1 MNKNLFKTFAIA
13 AMAVLAGA
21 CAKEQV
27 GSADGETVE
36 MTFNVD
42 VPETTITTKGLS
54 DSKDVNE
61 VICQVFLSSDHT
73 LLESKTVDF
82 VGGKANVSFSL
93 VKGQKYDFA
102 FWAQVKGTDYYNT
115 SNLSAV
121 KIDYSKAKANDA
133 NRVAFFEVKTG
144 KPALAK
150 SDKVTLK
157 RAFAQVNF
165 GGILDTTRPDAIKKV
180 LESRII
186 MKNLASTIDLF
197 NTNTIA
203 GYTDNVEKVTFDKN
217 SVISNEKLNVN
228 GVDYQYFATAYVPA
242 PSVNRMLTDAVARLW
257 LDSGFSVDVNAPNV
271 PIKRN
276 YRTNILGNFFND
288 VEYGWTIT
296 IDDRFGGSDFTYDAV
311 SAGLAKGT
319 TVTLSEDYKVL
330 KDNWAG
336 INIPVG
342 VESIL
347 NLNGHR
353 FANEGNGYKA
363 DAKSALVVKGKLTIN
378 GDGDVFCEG
387 NTERKPDVEKQ
398 PSNTCISVLEG
409 GHLIINGGNYSVGT
423 DVDNKCNSTIYVEN
437 VGKAGKVE
445 IYGGT
450 FTNAQGSNGHSFVLN
465 QDDQLTEKCITVY
478 GGTFIGFNPAD
489 NSSDGEHTNYV
500 AEGYKSV
507 KISESPA
514 TWQVVDASKTISD
527 QAGLNSALGE
537 ASTGDYL
544 KLPAG
549 TYTLP
554 ELTKKSVEGVTFEG
568 KLGADGNPLTV
579 IDLASVAY
587 TPSDNGRPY
596 KDVTFKNISFIT
608 WTDNYKGFRHS
619 ENLHF
624 EGCTFTGKHFAYGK
638 ETYKKCKFI
647 QNVVDYNIWTYGS
660 EEITFNECLFDC
672 QGKAVLIYNE
682 KNQNP
687 TPEHPEITEPF
698 KINFNKCT
706 FTAHAKAISSEG
718 KTYGAI
724 EIDSSISTPFDI
736 TITDCT
742 STGFSYD
749 SAIYHVKKHKYNVS
763 IVINGNSVYNE

>member
-27 GSADGETVE
+27 ASGDGETVE

-54 DSKDVNE
+54 DSKDVDE

-102 FWAQVKGTDYYNT
+102 FWAQVKGTGYYDT

-121 KIDYSKAKANDA
+121 KIDYSKEKTKANDA
-133 NRVAFFEVKTG
+133 KRVAFFAVYPK
-144 KPALAK
+144 KPALAITGK
-150 SDKVTLK
+150 ATLR

-165 GGILDTTRPDAIKKV
+165 GGVLDTTRPDAIKNV
-180 LESRII
+180 LESRVI
-186 MKNLASTIDLF
+186 MTNLASTIDLF

-203 GYTDNVEKVTFDKN
+203 GYTGNVEKVTFDKN
-217 SVISNEKLNVN
+217 PVISDEKLNVN
-228 GVDYQYFATAYVPA
+228 GVDYQYFATVYVPA
-242 PSVNRMLTDAVARLW
+242 PSVNKILTDAVASLY
-257 LDSGFSVDVNAPNV
+257 LDSGFSVDVKAPNV

-296 IDDRFGGSDFTYDAV
+296 IDDRFNTPDFTYDAV
-311 SAGLAKGT
+311 STGLAKGT

-330 KDNWAG
+330 KDNWSG
-336 INIPVG
+336 INIPAG
-342 VESIL
+342 VESVL

-378 GDGDVFCEG
+378 GDGEVYCEG

-423 DVDNKCNSTIYVEN
+423 DVDTKCNATIYVEN

-450 FTNAQGSNGHSFVLN
+450 FTNASTSDSHSFVLN
-465 QDDQLTEKCITVY
+465 QDDELTEKCITVY

-489 NSSDGEHTNYV
+489 NTSDGEHTNYV
-500 AEGYKSV
+500 AEGYRSV
-507 KISESPA
+507 KIEYEGKEAWKVEAIPA
-514 TWQVVDASKTISD
+514 VTTQEAFNTEIGKANSTVVLA
-527 QAGLNSALGE
+527 E
-537 ASTGDYL
+537 
-544 KLPAG
+544 G
-549 TYTLP
+549 TYTMP
-554 ELTKKSVEGVTFEG
+554 TTV
-568 KLGADGNPLTV
+568 ADGVSIIGTDASTSVLT
-579 IDLASVAY
+579 LSSAVAWH
-587 TPSDNGRPY
+587 N
-596 KDVTFKNISFIT
+596 VNATFKNVTIKSPNA
-608 WTDNYKGFRHS
+608 NYIGIQHAASIKY
-619 ENLHF
+619 ENCVIEGQPF
-624 EGCTFTGKHFAYGK
+624 SYATTAVFDGCTFNQTSNDA
-638 ETYKKCKFI
+638 
-647 QNVVDYNIWTYGS
+647 YNIWTYGS
-660 EEITFNECLFDC
+660 TNITFNDC
-672 QGKAVLIYNE
+672 VFNCVGKAVLLYNE
-682 KNQNP
+682 GAMSKEVA
-687 TPEHPEITEPF
+687 T
-698 KINFNKCT
+698 FNNCK
-706 FTAHAKAISSEG
+706 FIATAPVTGKA
-718 KTYGAI
+718 AV
-724 EIDSSISTPFDI
+724 EIDS
-736 TITDCT
+736 T
-742 STGFSYD
+742 SSEYEV
-749 SAIYHVKKHKYNVS
+749 H
-763 IVINGNSVYNE
+763 INGCTESGFDAGSVSGNSLWNKKKGDKKVEVFVDGAQVL